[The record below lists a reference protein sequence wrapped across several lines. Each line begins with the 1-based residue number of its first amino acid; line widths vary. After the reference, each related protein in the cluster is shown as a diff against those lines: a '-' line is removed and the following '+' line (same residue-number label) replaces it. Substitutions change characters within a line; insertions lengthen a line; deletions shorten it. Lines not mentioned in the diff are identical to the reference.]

1 MCLPYQVESR
11 QQQQRCISDEKVEQV
26 GITMS
31 KLPIMNSLQSPVID
45 GYTTRG
51 FNINGNKV
59 FGSIALLPRAYFHW
73 KIVRPD
79 EITPESLTLF
89 HIVRPRIELVV
100 LGTGVK
106 IKHVSRDVREFLR
119 GKGIALEIQ
128 DTHNACGTFHC
139 LMDEGRMAGAALIP
153 PEY

>member
-1 MCLPYQVESR
+1 MYNI
-11 QQQQRCISDEKVEQV
+11 ISY
-26 GITMS
+26 ITD
-31 KLPIMNSLQSPVID
+31 N
-45 GYTTRG
+45 
-51 FNINGNKV
+51 
-59 FGSIALLPRAYFHW
+59 
-73 KIVRPD
+73 
-79 EITPESLTLF
+79 
-89 HIVRPRIELVV
+89 HISIELVV

-128 DTHNACGTFHC
+128 DTVSLILLIPLHYNAPHPQHNACGTFHC